1 MTTAEQ
7 IYERIKKMPESALQD
22 ISRFIESLDWDE
34 SEATTRD
41 LMLASEAVLAKDW
54 LNPEEDKAWQ
64 HL

>member
-7 IYERIKKMPESALQD
+7 IDERLKKILESALQH

-54 LNPEEDKAWQ
+54 LKPEEDEAWS
-64 HL
+64 LL